1 MHAMPGAIMTANG
14 VNGTSNALPY
24 RNGTPNGRV
33 SSPNSELQAADE
45 QKKEDRII
53 VGVDFGTTYSG

>member
-1 MHAMPGAIMTANG
+1 MTANG

-33 SSPNSELQAADE
+33 SSPNGELQATDE
-45 QKKEDRII
+45 QKKEERII

>member
-1 MHAMPGAIMTANG
+1 MTANG

-33 SSPNSELQAADE
+33 SSPNSDLQQADE
-45 QKKEDRII
+45 QKEERII